1 MRVFCSDHN
10 KKQCEF
16 YCNQDKMPLCGQC
29 VLSHSDHKQGI
40 KKLEVTDLMP
50 ELEAQEEGLIEQ
62 SAKINSLLDW
72 IRFTK
77 NQEKD
82 ILTSDY
88 FDNLKTIKQINSK
101 LGA

>member
-1 MRVFCSDHN
+1 
-10 KKQCEF
+10 
-16 YCNQDKMPLCGQC
+16 
-29 VLSHSDHKQGI
+29 
-40 KKLEVTDLMP
+40 MP
-50 ELEAQEEGLIEQ
+50 ELEAQEEGLIEY